1 MSPARSIVLIFEV
14 RIEFF
19 DESVRI
25 DRSFSGTDISFTQE
39 NLYRVTRAL
48 FPPNLS
54 VLKQICWRGYIDG
67 LKFLQTRSTQIILS
81 FSPTDHFLSL
91 FQT

>member
-1 MSPARSIVLIFEV
+1 MNQDHFIVLIFEV
-14 RIEFF
+14 KILLMFEQ
-19 DESVRI
+19 I
-25 DRSFSGTDISFTQE
+25 LTSFIGTDISCTQE

-67 LKFLQTRSTQIILS
+67 LKFLQTRSMSL
-81 FSPTDHFLSL
+81 FLS
-91 FQT
+91 